1 MTAAVLPSLL
11 HQDPRYYQLGR
22 GGFWQRTKYAIGRLF
37 IIRTDSGERQFNFS
51 EVCGAGIAA
60 TISTYSYHP
69 EADKNLSNDLS
80 VWGTQ
85 IGYDALSF
93 VAKEFWPDIRRW
105 LRGKKQP

>member
-85 IGYDALSF
+85 IGYDGLSF